1 MTGPIHMHA
10 KVLLMP
16 CADLTPGMSRRAAP
30 GGRIDQT
37 DLPRVPT
44 LSFLRPTTSPK
55 ENRQE
60 DGRARRS
67 VTSRPTLPMAG
78 FTSSGRLKAP
88 PLLPRL
94 PSARCFSSERS
105 QPGIRMRGLF
115 SEAFPTS
122 AADLRHAGTALMWN
136 FPPCQKRRRVLE
148 ARRVRGRTSIRLSG
162 APLLETTSRH
172 RLRCP
177 GRKRC
182 RTNCDSS
189 LPEQP

>member
-1 MTGPIHMHA
+1 
-10 KVLLMP
+10 MP
-16 CADLTPGMSRRAAP
+16 CADLTPGMSRRVAL
-30 GGRIDQT
+30 GGRIDQIG
-37 DLPRVPT
+37 LPKAPT
-44 LSFLRPTTSPK
+44 LSFLRPTTSTKNRPK
-55 ENRQE
+55 RM
-60 DGRARRS
+60 GARRSVTRRS
-67 VTSRPTLPMAG
+67 VTSRPTPPRAG

-88 PLLPRL
+88 PLVLRL

-105 QPGIRMRGLF
+105 QSGIRMRGLF

-122 AADLRHAGTALMWN
+122 AADLSHTGTALTRN
-136 FPPCQKRRRVLE
+136 FTPCQKRRRVLE

-162 APLLETTSRH
+162 ATLIETTSRH

-177 GRKRC
+177 GPKRC